1 MNNNFEGFIAKQD
14 QWKSTLI
21 ELRKII
27 LSTGLEETIKW
38 GTPVYTYSSKNIVGI
53 GSFKS
58 YAGLWFFQG
67 ALLKDEMI
75 KLVR

>member
-1 MNNNFEGFIAKQD
+1 MDKNKNFNEFISKQTH
-14 QWKSTLI
+14 WKSTLNL
-21 ELRKII
+21 LREII

-38 GTPVYTYSSKNIVGI
+38 GIPVYTYDKKNIVGI

-67 ALLKDEMI
+67 ALLKDAN
-75 KLVR
+75 KK